1 MNTLEEAFINIG
13 MDEESFLNKASGKQ
27 LSNEDSKINID
38 ITDEFNKIIPP
49 ECLSRP
55 PQYNFGLQLW
65 ACFIK
70 KHYTMTAKRY
80 LMCVFMPSFFA
91 VLAPVISKITYNAI
105 EPTLDPIVNKKLVY
119 GEIALIDTYI
129 YILIGVS
136 MASS

>member
-13 MDEESFLNKASGKQ
+13 MDEESFLDKASGKQ
-27 LSNEDSKINID
+27 VTNEDSKINID

-55 PQYNFGLQLW
+55 PEYNFGLQLW
-65 ACFIK
+65 ACLLK

-80 LMCVFMPSFFA
+80 TMCVFMPSFFA
-91 VLAPVISKITYNAI
+91 IVAPIVTKITYNAI
-105 EPTLDPIVNKKLVY
+105 EPTLDDDVNKNLVF
-119 GEIALIDTYI
+119 GEIALIDAYV
-129 YILIGVS
+129 YILIGAS